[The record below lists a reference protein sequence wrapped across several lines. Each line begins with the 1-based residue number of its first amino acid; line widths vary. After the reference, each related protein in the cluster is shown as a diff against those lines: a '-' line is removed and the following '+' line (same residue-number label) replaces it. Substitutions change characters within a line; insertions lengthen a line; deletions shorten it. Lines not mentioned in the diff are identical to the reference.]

1 MAVSFVFLDVKK
13 EEKGWGEEN
22 NLGKRYCGAA
32 GIRG

>member
-13 EEKGWGEEN
+13 EEKGRGEEN